1 MSLKV
6 EKEKRSEEDL
16 LRCLYMK
23 EQTALGKYGYKLLT

>member
-16 LRCLYMK
+16 LRCLYMN
-23 EQTALGKYGYKLLT
+23 EQAALGKDSYKLLT